1 MVDERADQR
10 VGVWSSSPWQREMLT
25 AWVVGAGFLTV
36 DVDPFDAT
44 AEMPT
49 VIVAGGQD
57 PALRKTLPWSIASR
71 VVVIGGDEDGGKSG
85 FRHLADSAGVAERLR
100 VLLAAEVGMPQGR
113 VRISRREQEVL
124 TTYVLGATVEETA
137 EEHFVA
143 ASTVRTHYRRATQRY
158 SDAGRPV
165 LNKTQLL
172 LQMIADGWI
181 DVNGGSK
188 PSNTMG
194 LRRSRDP
201 ESCECA

>member
-1 MVDERADQR
+1 MA
-10 VGVWSSSPWQREMLT
+10 
-25 AWVVGAGFLTV
+25 

-44 AEMPT
+44 AEMPA
-49 VIVAGGQD
+49 VIVAGSQD
-57 PALRKTLPWSIASR
+57 PALRKTLPWAIASR
-71 VVVIGGDEDGGKSG
+71 VVVIGGDEADGVKGG
-85 FRHLADSAGVAERLR
+85 LRHLADSAGVAERLR
-100 VLLAAEVGMPQGR
+100 VLLAAEVGMPQGL

-124 TTYVLGATVEETA
+124 TTYVLGATVEETV

-181 DVNGGSK
+181 DVHGGSK